1 MKKKIVLLSTLFAVA
16 IGSTLATVLVTRKS
30 ASQSV
35 VTRAS
40 EKEFTFNESVAQ
52 AQFPSSSN
60 DEVEKSVVTGVGDN
74 LETKVSLIESDEDE
88 GNKAFGDKGYFVRN
102 GATIIR
108 PTFNVIIGV
117 NNLTS
122 ISVVFGCVKTEYT
135 SLTSFHCRYNVLSKE
150 HGNYTTVSSTSTDMF
165 NVDRTLEWV
174 KQGSGYNDTITEVV
188 ISVGYDGGTSS
199 FWGEPLYIKS
209 ITLTW
214 VC

>member
-1 MKKKIVLLSTLFAVA
+1 MKKKLFL
-16 IGSTLATVLVTRKS
+16 ILGSTVLTACGALALCFAPKANLNAKVAK
-30 ASQSV
+30 
-35 VTRAS
+35 AS

-52 AQFPSSSN
+52 AQFPNSSS

-74 LETKVSLIESDEDE
+74 LETKVSLIEDDEDE
-88 GNKAFGDKGYFVRN
+88 GNKVFGDKGYFVRN

-122 ISVVFGCVKTEYT
+122 ISVVFGCVKTEHT
-135 SLTSFHCRYNVLSKE
+135 ALTSFHCRYNVLSKE

-174 KQGSGYNDTITEVV
+174 KQDSTYTDTITEVV

-199 FWGEPLYIKS
+199 YWGEPLYIKS
-209 ITLTW
+209 VTLTW
-214 VC
+214 AC